1 MAKRAAL
8 LDHDQYEVSKITHYI
23 GDPVV
28 RTSME
33 FLVTYADGDE
43 RWMLFS
49 QDLAC
54 VDAFKDFCESRPELW
69 PLVHTETVARKL
81 RVALNRTA
89 ITELEPGDVVY
100 VDLRAM

>member
-1 MAKRAAL
+1 MLKPYFGIRAMAKRAAL

-23 GDPVV
+23 GHPGV

-33 FLVTYADGDE
+33 FLMTYADGDE

-54 VDAFKDFCESRPELW
+54 VDAFKDFC
-69 PLVHTETVARKL
+69 
-81 RVALNRTA
+81 
-89 ITELEPGDVVY
+89 
-100 VDLRAM
+100 